1 MSLIQINTLIIFANT
16 QAQNDTTVVLKDPSF
31 NTNWW
36 GILLLIVLALFA
48 AWLRRKLR

>member
-1 MSLIQINTLIIFANT
+1 MSIIRINALIINGST
-16 QAQNDTTVVLKDPSF
+16 QAQNDTTVVLEDPS
-31 NTNWW
+31 NTNWL